1 MKISKLAMVV
11 LLMVTILCMG
21 VAVADP
27 VGPNS
32 TGNPSHDDDWGGG
45 CSGQGNYGSG
55 QPGVHVPPGPLG
67 PGVIVL

>member
-55 QPGVHVPPGPLG
+55 QIMAFLSMKK
-67 PGVIVL
+67 IVMAPIK